1 MERVVMRSVEGSR
14 LRVDEMDAT
23 ISIPCGTAKPGKGNI
38 SMIAAPSSVAP
49 WKAGSFIRL
58 VANPFP
64 LSRHQLSQDCD
75 SKHKH

>member
-1 MERVVMRSVEGSR
+1 MERDIVRSVEGSH
-14 LRVDEMDAT
+14 LRVDEMAAT
-23 ISIPCGTAKPGKGNI
+23 ISIHCGTARSGKVKM

-49 WKAGSFIRL
+49 WKAESFIRL

-64 LSRHQLSQDCD
+64 SSRHQLSQDCD